1 LSKTYRGVPF
11 RLSLVSGESGATV
24 MNGDEELVKDQGNEE
39 LWHAVFAD
47 GAADL
52 LDQRSFHSR
61 LPSPPRCR
69 LCKAPFKGLG
79 GFFMRW
85 RGKQPAKRNPNYCSA
100 CDMFLDQ
107 NPGGA
112 EVPMAILFAD
122 IRKSTEFVRDH
133 SPEEVARRINTFL
146 DLATTSITDEDG
158 FLLAFYGDCVLA
170 NWPPGFSGADY
181 VEKAMRSAKALA
193 AASRQAGIPVGIGLH
208 SGDAYMSSVVAQKG
222 SFRDV
227 SVFGEAVNA
236 TARLSGAAGASEILT
251 TASTARALGLNGPWE
266 SLTVKGFDAP
276 IEVHR
281 L

>member
-1 LSKTYRGVPF
+1 
-11 RLSLVSGESGATV
+11 
-24 MNGDEELVKDQGNEE
+24 
-39 LWHAVFAD
+39 
-47 GAADL
+47 
-52 LDQRSFHSR
+52 
-61 LPSPPRCR
+61 
-69 LCKAPFKGLG
+69 
-79 GFFMRW
+79 
-85 RGKQPAKRNPNYCSA
+85 
-100 CDMFLDQ
+100 MFLDQ